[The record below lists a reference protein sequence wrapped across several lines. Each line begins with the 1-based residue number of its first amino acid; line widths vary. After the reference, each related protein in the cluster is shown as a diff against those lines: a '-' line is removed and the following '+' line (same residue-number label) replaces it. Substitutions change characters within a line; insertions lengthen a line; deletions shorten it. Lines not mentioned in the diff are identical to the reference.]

1 MKPGSVVVDIA
12 APRGGNC
19 ELTKPGEVYTHTND
33 VKIVGYEDLPSR
45 MSTVASQL
53 YGTNLCH
60 LLKDMTEG
68 GKAEYRVDLEDEVV
82 RGAILLQDGV
92 QLPPPPKPEPKP
104 AKKAEPEAKVETSPE
119 PIAETAVDTKS
130 DKEAAFSPLTGFI
143 GLALIGLWGFLNF
156 GYTPSADFAAPTAFL
171 QHLTVFVLAV
181 FVGWQVVWSVTAALH
196 TPLMSVTNAISGIII
211 VGGLLQVNA
220 NAGMAAVILGIV
232 AAFFATI
239 NIAGGFLV
247 TKRMLRMFR
256 K

>member
-19 ELTKPGEVYTHTND
+19 ELTKPGEVYVHSNG

-45 MSTVASQL
+45 MSTVCSQL
-53 YGTNLCH
+53 YGTNLWY
-60 LLKDMTEG
+60 LFKDMTDG
-68 GKAEYRVDLEDEVV
+68 GKGEYEINLEDEVV

-92 QLPPPPKPEPKP
+92 ALPPPPKPEPAPEKKP
-104 AKKAEPEAKVETSPE
+104 EPKVEAAPVAKSEAEAPAAE
-119 PIAETAVDTKS
+119 SEESSGSPIA
-130 DKEAAFSPLTGFI
+130 GII
-143 GLALIGLWGFLNF
+143 GLALVGLWGYLRFSNP
-156 GYTPSADFAAPTAFL
+156 GMGPEGSALL

-211 VGGLLQVNA
+211 VGGLLQA
-220 NAGMAAVILGIV
+220 NKAAGEPALYLGMAAV
-232 AAFFATI
+232 FFATI

-247 TKRMLRMFR
+247 TKRMLKMFR